1 MIKIKGYPGYFLAD
15 DGKHIVG
22 KWKRN
27 LKPVNNCVI
36 LQKNGRR
43 TCVPVNKLIWCAY
56 KGVSP
61 DDVPKGYSF
70 REMNGQMMV
79 ETFSDRMSYARR
91 KATNKVKMSND
102 QINYLKTYVEIL
114 EQIQN
119 NEEGAQAK
127 LFSFINNNRE
137 EYIAYT
143 LKLQNNT
150 NRDNAEII
158 TDNAIMTTMEVICSN
173 EMMVTNPKGCIKSF
187 IRGFVREKRKFISN
201 LIKIE
206 NTSGDI

>member
-36 LQKNGRR
+36 LQ
-43 TCVPVNKLIWCAY
+43 
-56 KGVSP
+56 
-61 DDVPKGYSF
+61 VPKGYSF

-206 NTSGDI
+206 NTTGDI